1 MAKRKTTVG
10 ATNGSMSPESSTL
23 KEGNKTI
30 PQEST
35 PEEEN
40 TMRQDTN
47 PAAECV
53 NEEGDTPEE
62 FQERLDAC
70 HKLIKKFAKKMAHG
84 YDCQALIAKELWKDF
99 LVEDEVYENDI
110 KLPAEQIIA
119 DAHAIM
125 HAGRLLHE
133 NFTKEHD
140 NAVKVL
146 GEIMSR
152 HAPHLQKVWSEWAE
166 KEHNK

>member
-1 MAKRKTTVG
+1 MPKSSSQVG
-10 ATNGSMSPESSTL
+10 ATISSGSPET
-23 KEGNKTI
+23 KTTKRKSKFH
-30 PQEST
+30 PQECT
-35 PEEEN
+35 PEEES
-40 TMRQDTN
+40 TTCQDTT
-47 PAAECV
+47 PVTEGV

-84 YDCQALIAKELWKDF
+84 YDCQALIAKELWRDL

>member
-1 MAKRKTTVG
+1 MSANIHFLNSKKINSDKYRMSETTSQSEFEAISIRTISSTSKTIGEKMAKRKTTVG

-53 NEEGDTPEE
+53 NEEGDTPE
-62 FQERLDAC
+62 
-70 HKLIKKFAKKMAHG
+70 
-84 YDCQALIAKELWKDF
+84 
-99 LVEDEVYENDI
+99 
-110 KLPAEQIIA
+110 
-119 DAHAIM
+119 
-125 HAGRLLHE
+125 
-133 NFTKEHD
+133 
-140 NAVKVL
+140 
-146 GEIMSR
+146 
-152 HAPHLQKVWSEWAE
+152 
-166 KEHNK
+166 